1 MFGPKLL
8 SVRSKSLA
16 KINAKE
22 LSVSKIVMES
32 VWVAITYIRF
42 NESQYSPYRLRE
54 DLFHILKVRFAK
66 GEISKEEY
74 DETSK
79 SD

>member
-1 MFGPKLL
+1 LFGPKLL

-22 LSVSKIVMES
+22 LSVSKIVIES
-32 VWVAITYIRF
+32 VWVATAYIRF
-42 NESQYSPYRLRE
+42 NESQHSPYRLQE

-74 DETSK
+74 DETS
-79 SD
+79 